1 MKKKIHPDYHEIE
14 IVMSDGTKFKSKS
27 TWGKKGDVLNLD
39 IDPKTH
45 PAWCGGTQKLVD
57 SQGQISKFS
66 KKFQNYKKS
75 QPKEKIN
82 ETSTSSKQ
90 TKAQGKKKTS
100 KDSN

>member
-1 MKKKIHPDYHEIE
+1 MT
-14 IVMSDGTKFKSKS
+14 DGTKFKSRS

-45 PAWCGGTQKLVD
+45 PAWSGGTQKLVD

-75 QPKEKIN
+75 PPKKKIN
-82 ETSTSSKQ
+82 ETSIISKQ
-90 TKAQGKKKTS
+90 TKDQGKKKTS